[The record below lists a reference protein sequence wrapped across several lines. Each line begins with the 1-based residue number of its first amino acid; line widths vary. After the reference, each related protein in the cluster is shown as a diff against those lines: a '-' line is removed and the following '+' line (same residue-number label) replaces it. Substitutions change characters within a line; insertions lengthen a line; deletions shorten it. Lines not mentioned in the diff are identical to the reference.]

1 MSDAF
6 ASLEEQALTV
16 RFFVLLLFFLFLL
29 LFGRLWPLL
38 WLCRVGLRRRRTR

>member
-6 ASLEEQALTV
+6 ASLEEESLAV
-16 RFFVLLLFFLFLL
+16 RFFVLLFFVLFLL
-29 LFGRLWPLL
+29 LFGSLWPLL